1 MTMPGRSSKRARVGV
16 LVSGRGSNLAALLG
30 DAARE
35 DAPYEVAL
43 ALSNRPEAPAL
54 ERARAAGVTALG
66 IDRAL
71 FTGRLAHH
79 LELLRLLREHGVDL
93 VVCAG
98 FDQILVPAVVEAYPD
113 RILNVHPSL
122 LPAFAGTLHAQEE
135 ALAHGVKV
143 SGCTVHLV
151 TAEPDAGPIVAQ
163 GVVPVEEGDTVE
175 TLSARILEQEHQ
187 LLSRAV
193 RLVATGRVR
202 VEGRRTVILPPNP

>member
-1 MTMPGRSSKRARVGV
+1 MTMPGGSGGRTRVGV
-16 LVSGRGSNLAALLG
+16 LVSGRGSNLASLLG

-43 ALSNRPEAPAL
+43 VLSNRPEAPAL

-71 FTGRLAHH
+71 FKGRLAHH
-79 LELLRLLREHGVDL
+79 LEVLRLLREHGVEL

-151 TAEPDAGPIVAQ
+151 TPDPDAGPIVAQ
-163 GVVPVEEGDTVE
+163 AVVPVEEGDTAE
-175 TLSARILEQEHQ
+175 TLSARILAQEHR
-187 LLSRAV
+187 LLPHAV
-193 RLVATGRVR
+193 RLIAAGRVR
-202 VEGRRTVILPPNP
+202 VEGRRAVILPPS

>member
-1 MTMPGRSSKRARVGV
+1 VGV
-16 LVSGRGSNLAALLG
+16 LVSGRGSNLAALLR

-43 ALSNRPEAPAL
+43 VLSNRPEAPAL
-54 ERARAAGVTALG
+54 ARARAAGTPALSV
-66 IDRAL
+66 DRAL
-71 FTGRLAHH
+71 FKGRLAQH
-79 LELLRLLREHGVDL
+79 LEVLRLLREHGVEL

-151 TAEPDAGPIVAQ
+151 TADPDAGPIVAQ
-163 GVVPVEEGDTVE
+163 GVVPVEEGDTAE
-175 TLSARILEQEHQ
+175 TLSARILEQEHR
-187 LLSRAV
+187 LLPHAV
-193 RLVATGRVR
+193 RLMATGRVR
-202 VEGRRTVILPPNP
+202 VEGRRAVILPPS

>member
-1 MTMPGRSSKRARVGV
+1 MRVGV

-43 ALSNRPEAPAL
+43 VLSNRPEAPAL
-54 ERARAAGVTALG
+54 ERARAAGITALG
-66 IDRAL
+66 IDRVL
-71 FTGRLAHH
+71 FKGRQARH
-79 LELLRLLREHGVDL
+79 LEVLRLLREHEVEL

-98 FDQILVPAVVEAYPD
+98 FDQILIPAVVKAYTD

-135 ALAHGVKV
+135 ALAYGVKV

-151 TAEPDAGPIVAQ
+151 TADPDAGPIVAQ
-163 GVVPVEEGDTVE
+163 GVVPVEEGDTAE
-175 TLSARILEQEHQ
+175 TLSARILEQEHR
-187 LLSRAV
+187 LLPHAV
-193 RLVATGRVR
+193 RLIAAGRVR
-202 VEGRRTVILPPNP
+202 VEGRRAVILPPS

>member
-1 MTMPGRSSKRARVGV
+1 MTTPGGSGGRTRVGV
-16 LVSGRGSNLAALLG
+16 LVSGRGSNLASLLG

-43 ALSNRPEAPAL
+43 VLSNRPEAPAL

-71 FTGRLAHH
+71 FKGRLAQH
-79 LELLRLLREHGVDL
+79 LELLRLLREHGVEL

-122 LPAFAGTLHAQEE
+122 LPAFAGTLYAQEE

-151 TAEPDAGPIVAQ
+151 TADPDAGPIVAQ
-163 GVVPVEEGDTVE
+163 AVVPVEEGDTAE
-175 TLSARILEQEHQ
+175 TLSARILAQEHR
-187 LLSRAV
+187 LLPHAV
-193 RLVATGRVR
+193 RLIAAGRVR
-202 VEGRRTVILPPNP
+202 VDGRRAVILPPS